1 MDWDEA
7 RHKTTKGII
16 VGEDLKTLSVADLEE
31 RITALRNEIGR
42 LEAEIAARRKHESA
56 AAALFKR

>member
-7 RHKTTKGII
+7 RSKTTKAIV
-16 VGEDLKTLSVADLEE
+16 VGEDLKALSIADLEE
-31 RITALRNEIGR
+31 RIMALKAEIGR
-42 LEAEIAARRKHESA
+42 LETEIAARRKHESA

>member
-7 RHKTTKGII
+7 RQKTTKGIV
-16 VGEDLKTLSVADLEE
+16 VGEDLKALSIADLEE
-31 RITALRNEIGR
+31 RITALKMEIER